1 LQTREELEPGEN
13 PDNILM
19 QRLQGG
25 EDSALNRIM
34 ERWQKPLVEF
44 TFRYVGNRTD
54 AIELAQEVF
63 VRVYESRDRYRQSA
77 KFSSWLFTIAANLC
91 RNWHRWKS
99 RHPTITLD
107 GDEDEDLHSH
117 NLHERLESPQETP
130 AQIALKIERI
140 EMVRACI
147 EGLPHDLKT
156 AVLLF
161 EYENLSHQ
169 EIGQILNCTPKAIET
184 RLYRARS
191 ILREQLQKLLG
202 EE

>member
-1 LQTREELEPGEN
+1 
-13 PDNILM
+13 M

-25 EDSALNRIM
+25 EDSALNRLM
-34 ERWQKPLVEF
+34 DRWQKPLVDF
-44 TFRYVGNRTD
+44 TFRYVGNYTD

-63 VRVYESRDRYRQSA
+63 VRLYESRDRYRQSA

-91 RNWHRWKS
+91 RNWHRWKV
-99 RHPTITLD
+99 RHPTVTLD
-107 GDEDEDLHSH
+107 GEENEDLHSL

-130 AQIALKIERI
+130 AQMALQAERI
-140 EMVRACI
+140 EIVRTCVQ
-147 EGLPHDLKT
+147 GLPHDLKT

-169 EIGQILNCTPKAIET
+169 EIGFILNCTPKAIET

-191 ILREQLQKLLG
+191 ILREQLLKKLG
-202 EE
+202 ET